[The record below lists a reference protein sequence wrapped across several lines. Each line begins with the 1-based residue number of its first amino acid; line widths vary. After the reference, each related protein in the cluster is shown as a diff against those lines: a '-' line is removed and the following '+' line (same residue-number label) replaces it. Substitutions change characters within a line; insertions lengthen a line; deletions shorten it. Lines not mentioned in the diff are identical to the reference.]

1 MALDI
6 LRFGLDLGTEANL
19 VGLLAISLETNRYH
33 ELMRRKR
40 KNLLALREILNYKP
54 KPGGSKPGKAS
65 NKPRGRE
72 KGAEQIRLDYFVDE
86 PALGPDAFQRS
97 HRLSIPIY
105 EELKLA
111 IVDWE
116 SQNLDQK
123 DRFFE
128 QRRDCCG
135 VLGYSEDQKMMAA
148 LFMMSY
154 GIPSSAVEQYY
165 RLSETVAD
173 MALAVFCQRIISVWS
188 HRYLRNPTAED
199 VEKNSKENAERGFP
213 VC

>member
-1 MALDI
+1 MAK
-6 LRFGLDLGTEANL
+6 
-19 VGLLAISLETNRYH
+19 H
-33 ELMRRKR
+33 
-40 KNLLALREILNYKP
+40 
-54 KPGGSKPGKAS
+54 
-65 NKPRGRE
+65 
-72 KGAEQIRLDYFVDE
+72 
-86 PALGPDAFQRS
+86 RS

-165 RLSETVAD
+165 RLTSLGTPTVHGSMLKGRRLRTAD
-173 MALAVFCQRIISVWS
+173 LS
-188 HRYLRNPTAED
+188 
-199 VEKNSKENAERGFP
+199 
-213 VC
+213 